1 MYSFCQICKVNFSP
15 DTLIVPLN
23 QKISVCN
30 SKSEVYSQLSL
41 LSGHFREMAI

>member
-23 QKISVCN
+23 QKISICN
-30 SKSEVYSQLSL
+30 SKSEVYSQVALKWAL
-41 LSGHFREMAI
+41 